1 MGGSQRSGV
10 HALFS
15 RLFQRPPAGSER
27 PLVRGRPAR
36 VPHGVRVYA
45 IGDVHGR
52 LDLLQE
58 LEERILEDLGR
69 DGRIVDPVIVHLG
82 DYVDRGLQSR
92 QLLDH
97 LLHRSRLA
105 DLPRVF
111 LRGNHDLWMRL
122 FLAGEEVGESWL
134 EFGGRETLASYG
146 VPALPDLPPE
156 ERFPELRR
164 RLAERVPAAHVTF
177 LDRLEDAFV
186 LGDYFFCHAGIRPGV
201 PLEEQD
207 PRDLLWIREPFLSWR
222 GDPGRVV
229 VHGHTVSE
237 EPVVRTNRIGV
248 DTGAYL
254 TNRLTALVLED
265 ADWRFLQTGS

>member
-1 MGGSQRSGV
+1 V
-10 HALFS
+10 LS
-15 RLFQRPPAGSER
+15 RLFQRPPTNVER

-45 IGDVHGR
+45 IGDLHGR

-69 DGRIVDPVIVHLG
+69 GGRILDPVIVHLG

-122 FLAGEEVGESWL
+122 FLAGEDVGESWL
-134 EFGGRETLASYG
+134 TFGGRETLASYG
-146 VPALPDLPPE
+146 VAPLSDLPPE
-156 ERFPELRR
+156 ERFSELRR
-164 RLAERVPAAHVTF
+164 RLAERVPAAHVAF
-177 LDRLEDAFV
+177 LDHLEDAFV
-186 LGDYFFCHAGIRPGV
+186 LGDYFFCHAGIRPRV

-237 EPVVRTNRIGV
+237 EPVVRTNRIGI

-254 TNRLTALVLED
+254 TSRLTALVLED